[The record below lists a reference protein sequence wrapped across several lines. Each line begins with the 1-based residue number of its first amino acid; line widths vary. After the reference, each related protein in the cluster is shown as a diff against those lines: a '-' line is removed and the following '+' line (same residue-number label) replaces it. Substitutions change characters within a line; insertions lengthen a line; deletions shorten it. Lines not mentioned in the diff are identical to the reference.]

1 MLGLPAISG
10 LYYILVVY
18 ALVMRRH
25 AYGPLPPGPRAPAS
39 VNTARLV
46 QRPLESLLG
55 WRARYGDV
63 FTVPLLVFGVGVYVS
78 DPSAIREMLTGE
90 QSDLHAGE
98 ANAPLSAVLGER
110 SVLTLDGREHLRQ
123 RKLLLPPFQGTAI
136 QNFRTVIRDVA
147 AADVGRW
154 REGER
159 FVMRERMRA
168 LTFEVIA
175 RAVFGVTDTNRI
187 KGLRSALVSVL
198 DMQAVLFLPGML
210 RRDLGRFSPGGH
222 FQRRLRA
229 ADALIYEEIARRRSA
244 PDLED
249 RTDVLSLL
257 LRARD
262 EDDQPMTDVELR
274 ELMTLLLAGH
284 ETTATGLAFAFDLLL
299 RNPRVLHRLRE
310 ELIAGDDTYLDA
322 VVTETLRLRPVIDAN
337 ARTLTK
343 PRTIGGWDL
352 PAGIR
357 VYPAIAVVHLR
368 EDLYPQPYEFR
379 PERFIDGE
387 AESYAWL
394 PFGGGIRRCI
404 GASLAQAEMAEVI
417 RTVVSS
423 VDLKPTR
430 PDPEP
435 VVMRGIT
442 LVPQHG
448 TPVLVGSIDGKQ
460 SRAVIGE
467 YPNRR
472 PLGEIVKGYDRV
484 ARLYSTLEPL
494 YLIFP
499 PARRRAVA
507 ALNLKAGDT
516 VLEIGAGTGRNL
528 PYLVDAV
535 GPTGSVVAVD
545 ASGGMLAEAR
555 KLIEGHGWSN
565 VHLLRQDAAQLQLDD
580 DVDAVLFSLS
590 YSVIPEPGPALA
602 SAWKLLRPSA
612 PLVVMDMGLT
622 DPKHRR
628 ALGLIARL
636 LEKLAPGDPYSRPWD
651 DLTSYGPVATER
663 FLLGLYYI
671 CTVHRPVE

>member
-1 MLGLPAISG
+1 MS
-10 LYYILVVY
+10 
-18 ALVMRRH
+18 RR

-46 QRPLESLLG
+46 QRPLQSLLG
-55 WRARYGDV
+55 WRERYGDV
-63 FTVPLLVFGVGVYVS
+63 FTVPLLVFGVGVYVC

-98 ANAPLSAVLGER
+98 ANAPLSSVLGER
-110 SVLTLDGREHLRQ
+110 SVLVLDGREHLRQ
-123 RKLLLPPFQGTAI
+123 RKLLLPPFQGSAI

-147 AADVGRW
+147 AADIGDW

-168 LTFEVIA
+168 LTFEVIV
-175 RAVFGVTDTNRI
+175 RAVFGVTDAERI
-187 KGLRSALVSVL
+187 QRLRSTLVSVL
-198 DMQAVLFLPGML
+198 DMQAVLFLPNML
-210 RRDLGRFSPGGH
+210 RRDLGRWSPWGQ
-222 FQRRLRA
+222 FQRRLQA
-229 ADALIYEEIARRRSA
+229 ADALIYEEIALRRSE

-249 RTDVLSLL
+249 RADVLSLL
-257 LRARD
+257 LRACD

-274 ELMTLLLAGH
+274 DELMTMLLAGH

-299 RNPRVLHRLRE
+299 RNPRVLGRLRE

-322 VVTETLRLRPVIDAN
+322 VVSETLRLRPVIDAN

-368 EDLYPQPYEFR
+368 EDLYPQPHEFR

-423 VDLKPTR
+423 VDLQPTR
-430 PDPEP
+430 PDPES

-448 TPVLVGSIDGKQ
+448 TPVVVGAIDGK
-460 SRAVIGE
+460 RRRTVAGE

-499 PARRRAVA
+499 PARRKAVA
-507 ALNLKAGDT
+507 ALNLKAGDV
-516 VLEIGAGTGRNL
+516 VLEVGAGTGRNL

-535 GPTGSVVAVD
+535 GPNGAIIAVD
-545 ASGGMLAEAR
+545 ASEGMLAEAR
-555 KLIEGHGWSN
+555 KLTERHGWSN
-565 VHLLRQDAAQLQLDD
+565 VQLLRQDAAQLQLDG

-590 YSVIPEPGPALA
+590 YSVLPEPGPALA
-602 SAWKLLRPSA
+602 RAWKLLRPA
-612 PLVVMDMGLT
+612 ARLVVMDMGLT
-622 DPKHRR
+622 DPRLRR

-636 LEKLAPGDPYSRPWD
+636 LEKFAPGDPYSRPWD
-651 DLTSYGPVATER
+651 DLANYGPVATER

-671 CTVHRPVE
+671 CTVQKPVE